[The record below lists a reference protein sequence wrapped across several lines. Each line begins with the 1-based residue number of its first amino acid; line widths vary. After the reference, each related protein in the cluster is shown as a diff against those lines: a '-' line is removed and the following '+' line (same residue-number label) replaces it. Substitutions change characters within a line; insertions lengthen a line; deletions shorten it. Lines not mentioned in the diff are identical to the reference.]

1 MVSAIKD
8 RLDLSGKDLNP
19 FDDPSARQYRVGF
32 FKTAKLAYQRF
43 GRHNATVIAA
53 GIAFYALLAL
63 LPTLIAMTSLYSLV
77 ADPQE
82 ILDQVNDLAAN
93 IDPEGAPGGTGDLV
107 KSFGNAAVPKN
118 DDGSIAEGGFSPGR
132 LTGVIVGVAIALFSA
147 SGTVQKLMNIVNGAY
162 EAEETRPGLFMRL
175 LAYMFTAL
183 AILFVVL
190 IVGLLAVIPV
200 IAAQANLGDAAEIGV
215 NILTYVGLA
224 LAFPFALT
232 VLYRYSPDR
241 PRRTPWRNRGAVVA
255 AVIWVLAAVAFSF
268 YARSVG
274 SFGAAYALLGGIAGL
289 IIFFQLTA
297 IAIIIGAE
305 VNAVLEDP
313 SNAKAPA
320 AALSGAPGG
329 VKSPGTSPRSASV
342 DRMNAN
348 RKRGPKMVPVPTEPI
363 GLGKALAGVL
373 ALLFLGRNS

>member
-1 MVSAIKD
+1 MVAAVRD
-8 RLDLSGKDLNP
+8 RIDASGMDLNP
-19 FDDPSARQYRVGF
+19 FDDPSARQYKVGF
-32 FKTAKLAYQRF
+32 IRTAKLVFKRF

-82 ILDQVNDLAAN
+82 ILDQVDDLAAT
-93 IDPEGAPGGTGDLV
+93 IDPEGKPGGTGELV
-107 KSFGNAAVPKN
+107 ESFGNAAVPTN
-118 DDGSIAEGGFSPGR
+118 DDGSIAENGFSTGR

-162 EAEETRPGLFMRL
+162 EAKETRPGLFLRA
-175 LAYMFTAL
+175 LAYGFTAL
-183 AILFVVL
+183 AILFVVVL
-190 IVGLLAVIPV
+190 IGLLGVIPA
-200 IAAQANLGDAAEIGV
+200 IAAQANLGDAAEVGV

-224 LAFPFALT
+224 LSFPFALT

-241 PRRTPWRNRGAVVA
+241 VRRTPWVNRGAVVA
-255 AVIWVLAAVAFSF
+255 TIIWVLAAVAFSF

-297 IAIIIGAE
+297 ISIIIGAE
-305 VNAVLEDP
+305 VNAVLENTE
-313 SNAKAPA
+313 NAKVKATRDSVPVAPA
-320 AALSGAPGG
+320 AALRTAP
-329 VKSPGTSPRSASV
+329 V
-342 DRMNAN
+342 DRLNAG
-348 RKRGPKMVPVPTEPI
+348 KRGPKVVPVPAEPI
-363 GLGKALAGVL
+363 SLGKALVGVA

>member
-1 MVSAIKD
+1 MVAAVRD
-8 RLDLSGKDLNP
+8 RIDASGMDLNP
-19 FDDPSARQYRVGF
+19 FDDPSARQYKVGF
-32 FKTAKLAYQRF
+32 IRTAKLVFKRF

-82 ILDQVNDLAAN
+82 ILDQVDDLAAT
-93 IDPEGAPGGTGDLV
+93 IDPEGKPGGTGELV
-107 KSFGNAAVPKN
+107 ESFGNAAVPTN
-118 DDGSIAEGGFSPGR
+118 DDGSIAENGFSTGR

-162 EAEETRPGLFMRL
+162 EAKETRPGLFLRA
-175 LAYMFTAL
+175 LAYGFTAL
-183 AILFVVL
+183 AILFVVVL
-190 IVGLLAVIPV
+190 IGLLGVIPA
-200 IAAQANLGDAAEIGV
+200 IAAQANLGDAAEVGV

-224 LAFPFALT
+224 LSFPFALT

-241 PRRTPWRNRGAVVA
+241 VRRTPWVNRGAVVA
-255 AVIWVLAAVAFSF
+255 TIIWVLAAVAFSF

-297 IAIIIGAE
+297 ISIIIGAE
-305 VNAVLEDP
+305 VNAVLENP
-313 SNAKAPA
+313 ENAKVKATRDSVAVAPA
-320 AALSGAPGG
+320 AALRTAP
-329 VKSPGTSPRSASV
+329 V
-342 DRMNAN
+342 DRLNAG
-348 RKRGPKMVPVPTEPI
+348 KRGPKVVPVPAEPI
-363 GLGKALAGVL
+363 SLGKALVGVA